1 MQTDFSDAA
10 NPDLSKILLA
20 AIHQSFN
27 SVVITDAG
35 EGPDGHLIVYA
46 NDAFCHQTG
55 YTFDE
60 LIGKNPRILQ
70 GALTNRDTIS
80 ELKSCLKE
88 RRFFQGSTVNYKKDG
103 RSYYVEWN
111 ISPISNEQG
120 KLTNFVSVQHDIS
133 YRVATNST
141 QELLFRALNTTP
153 DSIFI
158 TDRLG
163 NITFVNDG
171 VVEQTGYA
179 ATELLGH
186 APSMFQSGKHG
197 KEFYR
202 LMWSALTSG
211 ETFRSTFVNKRK
223 NGTLYDSEQ
232 TITPILDNN
241 GEISHFISI
250 NKDLT
255 ERVANE
261 NELVKAARYDSLTGL
276 LSRGAGARELERS
289 YFKLVQGSP
298 VSVALVDVDKF
309 KDINDTWGHL
319 VGDEI
324 LRLIADALKTAL
336 RETDN
341 VIRWGGDEFLIILD
355 QSDLKGATDLA
366 ERCRMSIIHIEHAS
380 VKKITASIGV
390 AQLKH
395 NEELESFI
403 SRADKALYQA
413 KKNGRNIVK
422 TSD

>member
-20 AIHQSFN
+20 AINQSFN

-35 EGPDGHLIVYA
+35 EGLDGHLIVYA
-46 NDAFCHQTG
+46 NDAFCYQTG
-55 YTFDE
+55 YTLDE

-70 GALTNRDTIS
+70 GALTNRGMIS

-88 RRFFQGSTVNYKKDG
+88 KRFFQGSTVNYKKDG

-133 YRVATNST
+133 YPVATNSM
-141 QELLFRALNTTP
+141 QELLLRALNTTP

-158 TDRLG
+158 TDSLG
-163 NITFVNDG
+163 KITFVNDG
-171 VVEQTGYA
+171 VVEHTGYA
-179 ATELLGH
+179 ATELLGR
-186 APSMFQSGKHG
+186 APSMLQSGKHD

-211 ETFRSTFVNKRK
+211 ETFRATFVNKRK

-232 TITPILDNN
+232 TITPILDTN

-255 ERVANE
+255 KRVANE

-276 LSRGAGARELERS
+276 LNRGAGARELERS
-289 YFKLVQGSP
+289 YFKLAQGSP

-309 KDINDTWGHL
+309 KNVNDTWGHP

-341 VIRWGGDEFLIILD
+341 VIRWGGEEFLIILD
-355 QSDLKGATDLA
+355 QSDLKRATDLA
-366 ERCRMSIIHIEHAS
+366 ERCRISISHIEHVL

-390 AQLKH
+390 AQLKDK
-395 NEELESFI
+395 EELESFI

-413 KKNGRNIVK
+413 KKNGRNKVK